1 MATAPDILGLGL
13 EDVIPT
19 GRSLLTVKQLA
30 GILAVSEK
38 TVYAWVAEG
47 AVPYIKLG
55 SAVRFRP
62 AAIREWLGRRE
73 FRPPELQRDGRRRGG

>member
-1 MATAPDILGLGL
+1 MATTPDILGSRL
-13 EDVIPT
+13 EDIIPN
-19 GRSLLTVKQLA
+19 GRGLLTVKTLA
-30 GILAVSEK
+30 RILAVSEK

-55 SAVRFRP
+55 AAVRFRP

-73 FRPPELQRDGRRRGG
+73 FRPPELQRDGGRRSG